1 MKLNKLALATLC
13 LGMSASVLAADYD
26 LKFGMVAGTSS
37 NEYKAVEF
45 FAKEVKE
52 KSGGKIEGWNATQR
66 S

>member
-52 KSGGKIEGWNATQR
+52 KSGG
-66 S
+66 